1 MYAARPA
8 KMSSASHFDPTDVGD
23 ITYMFPRNKA
33 PPWWLRARMY
43 KRERDAFFA
52 EDRAAHYQREQA
64 LNPPQ
69 TPAERAAEDALLAL
83 LIE

>member
-1 MYAARPA
+1 
-8 KMSSASHFDPTDVGD
+8 
-23 ITYMFPRNKA
+23 
-33 PPWWLRARMY
+33 MY